1 MIEGEHDTPKL
12 TFPAVWQQAWG
23 RGGHNYAHKATKK
36 KKNTEQWEQNI
47 VRRHTSSSFIGF
59 IKGLFGMTPTQ
70 ADLLHLEA
78 LLHCSGALPDE
89 VRLKDEHYFMSIGQ
103 INVFTWGKVQEM

>member
-1 MIEGEHDTPKL
+1 MTHPSWL
-12 TFPAVWQQAWG
+12 FQQFDSK
-23 RGGHNYAHKATKK
+23 REEEVVIIMHTKQPK

-47 VRRHTSSSFIGF
+47 VTRHTSSSFIGF

>member
-1 MIEGEHDTPKL
+1 MHTKQP
-12 TFPAVWQQAWG
+12 
-23 RGGHNYAHKATKK
+23 KK
-36 KKNTEQWEQNI
+36 KKHRTMRTKHCEEAHLLKLYWI
-47 VRRHTSSSFIGF
+47 H
-59 IKGLFGMTPTQ
+59 KGMTPTQ

-103 INVFTWGKVQEM
+103 INVFT